1 MVLVSKTTHSTAMNE
16 PEPALV
22 QFEGV
27 KLAQL
32 VHRGSPQTLMASVG
46 AFIQWRKLN
55 GSPPSQ
61 SRTFNIFYSDPL
73 NTEPAAFTFGIAA
86 EHSKDIAPNSQG
98 VSEAHIPALH
108 CLSWIE
114 TGSDGKLQQRIEQVI
129 GEGGYDWHFE
139 QFPPFIERLRFY
151 PDVPMAEAIS
161 RVYLP
166 VQAQ

>member
-1 MVLVSKTTHSTAMNE
+1 MVLVSKTTDSTAMNE

-32 VHRGSPQTLMASVG
+32 LHRGSPQ
-46 AFIQWRKLN
+46 I
-55 GSPPSQ
+55 
-61 SRTFNIFYSDPL
+61 
-73 NTEPAAFTFGIAA
+73 
-86 EHSKDIAPNSQG
+86 
-98 VSEAHIPALH
+98 
-108 CLSWIE
+108 
-114 TGSDGKLQQRIEQVI
+114 
-129 GEGGYDWHFE
+129 E